1 MAYPLRM
8 FTQRI
13 RALVLKRSI
22 DLVENRRVELL
33 DHDDEHA
40 QFHVENQKDG
50 YYHVEVRLRDKL
62 VTFTHCDCP
71 YRGVGLC
78 KHTGAALLQLMV
90 NDGFDLS
97 EFSELDFKYDDS
109 EVIDIEAMEENVRKI
124 IKEIS
129 LDNEF
134 ELVEFLSNQDKDK
147 LLTFILKYLEESEDI
162 RLVIMAYMWYKSQNP
177 KPPFLS

>member
-1 MAYPLRM
+1 MAYPIRL

-13 RALVLKRSI
+13 RALVLNRSI
-22 DLVENRRVELL
+22 ELVKNDKVKLL

-40 QFHVENQKDG
+40 QFHVKNQRGG
-50 YYHVEVRLRDKL
+50 YYHVEVRLRDHD

-78 KHTGAALLQLMV
+78 KHTGAALLHLLV
-90 NDGFDLS
+90 KDGFELS
-97 EFSELDFKYDDS
+97 EFSDLDFKTDDS
-109 EVIDIEAMEENVRKI
+109 EVVDIEEMEENVRAI
-124 IKEIS
+124 IKEINQ
-129 LDNEF
+129 DGAF
-134 ELVEFLSNQDKDK
+134 DLVEFLSNKDQSE

-162 RLVIMAYMWYKSQNP
+162 RLVIMAYLWYKSQSP

>member
-1 MAYPLRM
+1 MAYPIRL
-8 FTQRI
+8 FTQRM

-22 DLVENRRVELL
+22 DLVQNKKVELL
-33 DHDDEHA
+33 DHDHEHA

-50 YYHVEVRLRDKL
+50 YYHVEVRLLDNQ
-62 VTFTHCDCP
+62 VAFTHCDCP

-78 KHTGAALLQLMV
+78 KHTGAALLQLIV
-90 NDGFDLS
+90 NDGFDINELTD
-97 EFSELDFKYDDS
+97 LDFKLEDS
-109 EVIDIEAMEENVRKI
+109 DVIDLEAMEENVKAI

-129 LDNEF
+129 QDSGF
-134 ELVEFLSNQDKDK
+134 ELVEFLSSQDKPQ

-162 RLVIMAYMWYKSQNP
+162 RLVIMAYLWYKSQNP